1 MMFGK
6 VNVCQNSEKHVG
18 NILHP
23 FEHTAIQKS
32 LFIDRYGTVRV
43 LNSIHSINF
52 ISHSAQVVTEPITFH
67 LIAKSMVLKTQVLA
81 ANPGKII
88 ILEIEI
94 LKGYCCS

>member
-43 LNSIHSINF
+43 LNSILFYWIWTP
-52 ISHSAQVVTEPITFH
+52 SHSKSRVVEIS
-67 LIAKSMVLKTQVLA
+67 KEM
-81 ANPGKII
+81 KII
-88 ILEIEI
+88 EKFESVWFIHYL
-94 LKGYCCS
+94 LTDKRTDV

>member
-32 LFIDRYGTVRV
+32 LFIARPLEVTVIWLGKLKELSDSFLILV
-43 LNSIHSINF
+43 INKEIWSIPLRMN
-52 ISHSAQVVTEPITFH
+52 
-67 LIAKSMVLKTQVLA
+67 
-81 ANPGKII
+81 N
-88 ILEIEI
+88 
-94 LKGYCCS
+94 